1 MFFTHCNNMER
12 VKWNRSLSTILL
24 QDTRN
29 CNFLKN
35 NGICNCDIP
44 MESSRSRPNDYMKK
58 KTVSSMIS
66 NELIVKYVIRF
77 HRSSRC
83 PKLPYHVLVKYINW
97 KQSKCLQNFGTGITT
112 DKKPFLGVY
121 SE

>member
-1 MFFTHCNNMER
+1 MER
-12 VKWNRSLSTILL
+12 VKWDWSVSTLLL
-24 QDTRN
+24 QDTKN

-66 NELIVKYVIRF
+66 NEFIVLLKYVIRF
-77 HRSSRC
+77 HRSSWC
-83 PKLPYHVLVKYINW
+83 PKMPYYIFDKYVKW
-97 KQSKCLQNFGTGITT
+97 KQSKCLQNFGTDITT
-112 DKKPFLGVY
+112 DKKSSLGVC